1 MADCLFSGDLMPV
14 LLSDLQIGDIARVA
28 GYSEQTAYASQL
40 MCLGLIPGTQI
51 EVQRVA
57 PLGDPMEIRFR
68 GFSLALRPREASC
81 LQLERE
87 CPP

>member
-1 MADCLFSGDLMPV
+1 MADCLIPGGLMPV
-14 LLSDLQIGDIARVA
+14 LLSDLQIGDSARVT
-28 GYSEQTAYASQL
+28 GYTEQSTYASQL
-40 MCLGLIPGTQI
+40 MCLGLIPGTRI

-68 GFSLALRPREASC
+68 GFSLALRPSEAGC

-87 CPP
+87 CQS